1 MRYAAFIA
9 ASLTAGVLF
18 AGAAGPAQAGRED
31 RAPSTSNEYRQS
43 EVPRAEHRKWRR
55 YAYERDARK
64 RYRSSYRYYYPW
76 GPWGPFP
83 GPPGL

>member
-9 ASLTAGVLF
+9 APLAAGVLF
-18 AGAAGPAQAGRED
+18 AGAAGSAQAGRED
-31 RAPSTSNEYRQS
+31 RAPSYSNEYRQS
-43 EVPRAEHRKWRR
+43 DAQRAEQRKWRR
-55 YAYERDARK
+55 YAYEREARK